1 MSILPPKKPLLKRK
15 LPLNPQPPLAGQKA
29 RKRRSAL
36 PLPLLNRRQIFSTA
50 RRQLQPRLL
59 PRSPHLADKVLNQL
73 HAPLRPDLRNRHARL
88 PWHNP
93 PRGPQPHRP
102 RGLPPPPKGTKALPP
117 SVLITNAL
125 ITS

>member
-50 RRQLQPRLL
+50 RRQLQPRLEAAL
-59 PRSPHLADKVLNQL
+59 KQKGFQRTGIRIRVQSPT
-73 HAPLRPDLRNRHARL
+73 
-88 PWHNP
+88 NP
-93 PRGPQPHRP
+93 
-102 RGLPPPPKGTKALPP
+102 
-117 SVLITNAL
+117 
-125 ITS
+125 